1 MRLLFT
7 FACLCLVVAGCSA
20 QTSETDTTIPGDASS
35 DTAQTGSVSV
45 QTTTTPAPID
55 LNQLPLFI
63 QAKTAVPERYDFAVA
78 QGAQFVPTSDGRSF
92 YVLWTPKDFA
102 SASLRPMIVTLHGHG
117 SWALDEFYLWQ
128 PYAEQR
134 GYGIIALQ
142 WWFGG
147 GEAVSDYYAPDEIS
161 DIFEK
166 ELTNQKIEPGK
177 ALFHGFSRGSAN
189 SYVVTALDRE
199 GSRFFGL
206 TISNSGGMVSNYPP
220 NIEIINGRFGAAPFS
235 GAHWVMYCGEKDQN
249 PARDGCS
256 AMQAAR
262 ETVTGLGATVDLF
275 IDDPAGGHGGFHRN
289 PANVNQA
296 LDVFDQL
303 IGR

>member
-1 MRLLFT
+1 MPAT
-7 FACLCLVVAGCSA
+7 
-20 QTSETDTTIPGDASS
+20 ASGQIA
-35 DTAQTGSVSV
+35 TAPT
-45 QTTTTPAPID
+45 PID
-55 LNQLPLFI
+55 LNQLPLFS
-63 QAKTAVPERYDFAVA
+63 QAKAAAPERYDFAVA
-78 QGAQFVPTSDGRSF
+78 KGAQFVPTSDGRSF
-92 YVLWTPKDFA
+92 YVTWTPKDFD

-147 GEAVSDYYAPDEIS
+147 GEAVSDYYQPGEIY

-166 ELTNQKIEPGK
+166 GLKEQGIEPGK

-189 SYVVTALDRE
+189 SYAVTALDRQ

-220 NIEIINGRFGAAPFS
+220 NVEIINGRFGSAPLA
-235 GAHWVMYCGEKDQN
+235 GAHWAMYCGENDPN
-249 PARDGCS
+249 PTRDGCV

-262 ETVTGLGATVDLF
+262 ESVTGLGATVDLF
-275 IDDPAGGHGGFHRN
+275 IDDPAGGHGGFHRD
-289 PANVNQA
+289 PANVNRA

-303 IGR
+303 IGG